1 MSQAS
6 PFSGLIEMPQTGPPP
21 GTTDDDVADAESG
34 GSTSSSGG
42 SSGGFKSFWENHQMI
57 MMVIGLGVL
66 LLTAVLVFRKS
77 QSSSNAASNTT
88 AAGGV
93 PTVQT
98 SDTAMAIAQQNTALE
113 ALMNAFQKFTD
124 GVGPHNPPS
133 ERGIDLAMPVGTPI
147 YSPFSGTVLGRSDYK
162 YATDTSSMW
171 SKNQVQGAYAQ
182 TGYNQWGGE
191 VDILTSLHG
200 IGQKVGYIFHLDK
213 LNVTPGQKVNK
224 GDLIGWSGGG
234 KKKNSTKKV
243 GGEEPNKKTPSIFCG
258 GAQKKIR
265 GFYFEK

>member
-1 MSQAS
+1 VYWWQY
-6 PFSGLIEMPQTGPPP
+6 PI
-21 GTTDDDVADAESG
+21 
-34 GSTSSSGG
+34 
-42 SSGGFKSFWENHQMI
+42 N
-57 MMVIGLGVL
+57 
-66 LLTAVLVFRKS
+66 
-77 QSSSNAASNTT
+77 
-88 AAGGV
+88 
-93 PTVQT
+93 
-98 SDTAMAIAQQNTALE
+98 
-113 ALMNAFQKFTD
+113 
-124 GVGPHNPPS
+124 GPHNPPS

-224 GDLIGWSGGG
+224 GDLIGWSGGE
-234 KKKNSTKKV
+234 NTLSTTNV
-243 GGEEPNKKTPSIFCG
+243 VPGYTPTHTALSIWSGGPHIELGAYDPENWASVIDPTPIVNNLRATGMSTSDVLLSSNTGGGGSVLNPADWATAFADKIKSGFTDVALRAGLVTTGIILIFLGILVLFFANG
-258 GAQKKIR
+258 GASKV
-265 GFYFEK
+265 ESAVSSVPVPV